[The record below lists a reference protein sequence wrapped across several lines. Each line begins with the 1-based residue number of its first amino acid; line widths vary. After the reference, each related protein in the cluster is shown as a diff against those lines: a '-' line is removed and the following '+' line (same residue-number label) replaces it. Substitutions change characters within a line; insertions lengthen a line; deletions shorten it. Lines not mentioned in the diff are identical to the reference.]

1 MARFKIPKFFKK
13 DEISE
18 IYKEFELEEEKKGFV
33 GFYEKGCNFS
43 EDILKIKWPKS
54 ENLKNSI
61 LSSGLNVTTDGV
73 YAFTVLSFLVSFA
86 FLFLIYL
93 ILPTIGI
100 FLLFIPIFISYII
113 YTYPPYFAAVT
124 KIRAADETVK
134 VILYMV
140 IYLRLTPQMEGAFN
154 FAAKHCT
161 GPLAGDLKEM
171 LWGLKIGKYKTLE
184 EAINS
189 KIEKW
194 LSWDKEFIESINLLF
209 SLEHEYTEERRKAI
223 LDKALTH
230 ILNSTY
236 DKMQA
241 YSRELKTPA
250 IMIQTMGITFPLM
263 GLVMFP
269 MIAIFLHGSAGGHL
283 TTYLAFGYTIVLPLI
298 LFWYLRRVV
307 SKRPGAFSFPDVSH
321 HPELP
326 PPGKF
331 AIKLGNKK
339 TFVSALII
347 SFFAGILISIPG
359 INHFITLVSDY
370 IRIMGS
376 IGAESAWKDYMTN
389 MYDKSNIMKYTI
401 QSLSLII
408 GLGIAISLYSLGRS
422 YQRLKIRNE
431 IEELEKSFQISL
443 FDLSEILSSGIP
455 IEFAIQELLEKYK
468 RSKLE
473 NTPMFKFF
481 YGVLQNIKKLGM
493 TIRSAIFDREYG
505 VIKWYPSL
513 LMKDILEILLSAAG
527 KSSSILS
534 MASYSISNFLEKMQ
548 KIKNSIIEMLSDI
561 SSALQ
566 LQASFIAPFICGVV
580 GAMATDIIVMI
591 QEIVK
596 MITKVEQ
603 QFLGGFFVDQ
613 TKSLSQ
619 MFSFIQMEKIIPLT
633 VFQLIV
639 GIYMIEIVIIICYF
653 MNGIKN
659 GFDVTTRNVLIG
671 KSLIFALIIYSLVL
685 ILGILLTKGLVS
697 GIG

>member
-1 MARFKIPKFFKK
+1 MFRIPKFFKK
-13 DEISE
+13 DEISKV
-18 IYKEFELEEEKKGFV
+18 YKEFEIEEEKEGFI

-43 EDILKIKWPKS
+43 EGILKIKWPES
-54 ENLKNSI
+54 ENLRSAI
-61 LSSGLNVTTDGV
+61 LSSGLRITTDGV

-93 ILPTIGI
+93 IFPTIGI

-113 YTYPPYFAAVT
+113 YTYPPYLADVT

-161 GPLAGDLKEM
+161 GPLARDLKEM

-230 ILNSTY
+230 ILTSTY

-241 YSRELKTPA
+241 YSRELKIPMTLVH
-250 IMIQTMGITFPLM
+250 TMGITFPLM

-269 MIAIFLHGSAGGHL
+269 MIAIFLHESAGGYI

-298 LFWYLRRVV
+298 LFWYLRRIV

-331 AIKLGNKK
+331 AIRIGNKK
-339 TFVSALII
+339 IFISAFLVAFLAGLIL
-347 SFFAGILISIPG
+347 SLQG
-359 INHFITLVSDY
+359 INHFVTLLSDY
-370 IRIMGS
+370 MIITS
-376 IGAESAWKDYMTN
+376 SPGAEETWKDYMKN
-389 MYDKSNIMKYTI
+389 MYDKSNILKYTL
-401 QSLSLII
+401 QSLSII
-408 GLGIAISLYSLGRS
+408 VGVGVAISLYSLGKS

-431 IEELEKSFQISL
+431 IEELENNFQIAL
-443 FDLSEILSSGIP
+443 FDLSEILSSGVP

-473 NTPMFKFF
+473 TTPMFKFF
-481 YGVLQNIKKLGM
+481 YGVLQNIKRLGM

-505 VIKWYPSL
+505 IIKWYPSL
-513 LMKDILEILLSAAG
+513 LMRDILEILLSAAG

-534 MASYSISNFLEKMQ
+534 MASYSISNFLERMQ
-548 KIKNSIIEMLSDI
+548 KIRNSIIEMLRDI

-566 LQASFIAPFICGVV
+566 LQASFIAPFICGIV
-580 GAMATDIIVMI
+580 GAMATDIIVLL

-596 MITKVEQ
+596 MIAKVEQ

-619 MFSFIQMEKIIPLT
+619 MFSFIQIERIIPLT
-633 VFQLIV
+633 IFQLIV

-653 MNGIKN
+653 LNGIKN
-659 GFDVTTRNVLIG
+659 GFDITTRNVLIG
-671 KSLIFALIIYSLVL
+671 KSLLFALVMYSMVL
-685 ILGILLTKGLVS
+685 LIGILATKGLIA